1 MRAEPRLATAPIRSE
16 RKVMW
21 APPRASSLLRAH
33 RTFGVGAV
41 PERGL
46 NDRKQKGKE
55 AVLET
60 RGLTSPGQ
68 TGSLRG
74 DGLWPQPNVTPQRP
88 SQTPGLLL
96 LGDSQQAQGSPL
108 STRAAPASTAGEPRG
123 SRCACQVPFSF
134 GLQMEAQAFPNAAH
148 ICECGKR
155 ARERG
160 GRKLDFVWLVFKCLL
175 RMC

>member
-1 MRAEPRLATAPIRSE
+1 
-16 RKVMW
+16 MW
-21 APPRASSLLRAH
+21 APLRASSLLRAH

-46 NDRKQKGKE
+46 NDQKQKGKE

-74 DGLWPQPNVTPQRP
+74 DGLWPQPKVTPQRP

-108 STRAAPASTAGEPRG
+108 STRAAPASTAGEQMCLPG
-123 SRCACQVPFSF
+123 SIQLWFANGST
-134 GLQMEAQAFPNAAH
+134 G
-148 ICECGKR
+148 IS
-155 ARERG
+155 
-160 GRKLDFVWLVFKCLL
+160 KCSSHL
-175 RMC
+175 